1 MRLKIFDSLSSSSFS
16 AKLGFIQIV
25 GGLVG
30 ALQRIFL
37 LIISYIIV
45 TYDPCFFKYMILN
58 MKLPFL
64 ELCAILI
71 PR

>member
-1 MRLKIFDSLSSSSFS
+1 VRLKIFDSLSSSSFS

-45 TYDPCFFKYMILN
+45 THDLCFFKYMIL
-58 MKLPFL
+58 KLKLLFL
-64 ELCAILI
+64 EPCAILI